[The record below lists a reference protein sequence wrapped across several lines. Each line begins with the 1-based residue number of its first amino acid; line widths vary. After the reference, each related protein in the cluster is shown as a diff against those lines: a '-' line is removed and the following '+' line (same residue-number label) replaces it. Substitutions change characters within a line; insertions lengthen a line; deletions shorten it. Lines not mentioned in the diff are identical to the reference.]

1 MIFQTYQQLP
11 PKQQGDEWIPN
22 LVRRYDVEARSEEHA
37 IALAKEWDFFKRG
50 KGLGRSPIV
59 QVAP

>member
-1 MIFQTYQQLP
+1 MIFRTYQQLT
-11 PKQQGDEWIPN
+11 PKQVGDEWVAN

-50 KGLGRSPIV
+50 KGMGRWPIV
-59 QVAP
+59 EAAQ